1 MSKIKP
7 YVLIES
13 LSGKVCQHSD
23 TYFTT
28 RYGRTFSSRL
38 CNPSTADPTQAQ
50 LERRA
55 AFKEAV
61 VKTRATMADKSSEDY
76 HVAMAAFKSQKKY
89 VTFYG
94 YLIAQNL
101 KG

>member
-7 YVLIES
+7 YVLVES
-13 LSGKVCQHSD
+13 ISGKVCQHSD

-38 CNPSTADPTQAQ
+38 CNPSKAEPTEAQ
-50 LERRA
+50 LDRRA

-61 VKTRATMADKSSEDY
+61 AKTRATMADKSSEDY
-76 HVAMAAFKSQKKY
+76 RKAMVSFKSQKKY
-89 VTFYG
+89 VTLYG

-101 KG
+101 K